1 MLIWQL
7 RTLCADW
14 RLHLLRAVYAG
25 PTLFAWPETQGGS
38 MVREVQTNRRTTAT
52 ALALMLAV
60 PFAHAGDDPL
70 ERPAR
75 TSAPLELPH
84 ATEVAMAEKARKRD
98 RKPGNI
104 ERHDFLVLSASLKPV
119 TWPKNTDIRQRL
131 LTSEL
136 KATPVVGWIAE
147 NLYRSKNDA
156 GWCVEADP
164 GEGEYMVFY
173 RYHPKK

>member
-1 MLIWQL
+1 ML
-7 RTLCADW
+7 
-14 RLHLLRAVYAG
+14 
-25 PTLFAWPETQGGS
+25 
-38 MVREVQTNRRTTAT
+38 
-52 ALALMLAV
+52 LA

-98 RKPGNI
+98 RKPANI
-104 ERHDFLVLSASLKPV
+104 ERHDFLVLSPSLKPV

-131 LTSEL
+131 LTTEL
-136 KATPVVGWIAE
+136 KDTPVVGWIAE
-147 NLYRSKNDA
+147 NLYRSKNDT

-173 RYHPKK
+173 RYHPRK